1 MSDTREMGLFPLGM
15 ALLPGERVPL
25 HLFEPR
31 YRELFADCTRNDL
44 SFVLVLADD
53 DDRASV
59 GCEARFDELVHRFDD
74 GRINVVV
81 VGVEVVEIGEE
92 TSGKDYLTAEVRAL
106 ADDPYE
112 PQAALETE
120 VRELFRDLSARV
132 TGTPRDLEEPPG
144 VPLSFAAA
152 GTLELGPQ
160 IKQELLEQR
169 NETHRL
175 ERVRDILKAT
185 SEGMGPEHVASERA
199 QRNGKVTHN

>member
-1 MSDTREMGLFPLGM
+1 MSDSREMGLFPLGM

-31 YRELFADCTRNDL
+31 YRELFADCTVDD
-44 SFVLVLADD
+44 SAFVLVFADD
-53 DDRASV
+53 EQRAQV
-59 GCEARFDELVHRFDD
+59 GCTARFDQLVHRFDD
-74 GRINVVV
+74 GRLNVIVL
-81 VGVEVVEIGEE
+81 GDEPVEIGEE
-92 TSGKDYLTAEVRAL
+92 TSGKDYLTAQVRIL
-106 ADDPYE
+106 ADDPYD
-112 PQAALETE
+112 PQPALEAE
-120 VRELFRDLSARV
+120 VRELFRDLSARI
-132 TGTPRDLEEPPG
+132 TGTPRDLDVPTG

-169 NETHRL
+169 SEVHRL